1 MNFFPYLTPI
11 PDMRQAVEDL
21 SEFFDQDS
29 KKDVE
34 RVGRLML
41 AARYKINEAH
51 IYRSFEEGAAEA
63 PSANA
68 KVSKRV
74 GPTKG

>member
-1 MNFFPYLTPI
+1 MK
-11 PDMRQAVEDL
+11 
-21 SEFFDQDS
+21 DS

-41 AARYKINEAH
+41 AARYKINEA
-51 IYRSFEEGAAEA
+51 

-68 KVSKRV
+68 KVNLDKISYSLDV
-74 GPTKG
+74 SG